1 MDHEVIY
8 NLLIEFPINQETTKL
23 YSMNKDMTDMAIRH
37 AIGRIK
43 HIIGKEGFIS
53 LERIMKILE
62 FRASYDTPHIFFD
75 NLDTYRFTNN
85 TLSLGLDFSFELDSI
100 FDSKPKKPS
109 LKLVNNEESNEDD
122 EKWSTNATETSGS
135 GESEK
140 T

>member
-1 MDHEVIY
+1 MDHEVVY

-37 AIGRIK
+37 AVSKIK
-43 HIIGKEGFIS
+43 HIIRKEGFIS

-62 FRASYDTPHIFFD
+62 FRACYDTPHIFFD
-75 NLDTYRFTNN
+75 TLDTYRFANN
-85 TLSLGLDFSFELDSI
+85 TLSLGLEFSFELDSI

-135 GESEK
+135 EENGK